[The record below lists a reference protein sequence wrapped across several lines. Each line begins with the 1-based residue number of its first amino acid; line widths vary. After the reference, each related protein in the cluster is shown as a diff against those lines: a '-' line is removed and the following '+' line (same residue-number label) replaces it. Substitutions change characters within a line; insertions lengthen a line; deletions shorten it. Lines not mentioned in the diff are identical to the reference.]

1 MKSTAVAGRTAATR
15 VRVAIIAAAATV
27 LVIGTACGSGGGSE
41 SGSSQPPL
49 PRGALAKDAQVLE
62 GRKVFAAYC
71 ATCHGISG
79 GGGVGPSFSD
89 GKLLTDFPDAQA
101 QVAFVSAGQ
110 GVMPSFSS
118 LGKSRLEAVVRYER
132 EVLSGKQ

>member
-1 MKSTAVAGRTAATR
+1 MMSTATAGGTAATR

-27 LVIGTACGSGGGSE
+27 LVIGAACGGGGGSE
-41 SGSSQPPL
+41 SGSSAPPL
-49 PRGALAKDAQVLE
+49 PRGAIAKDAQVLA

-89 GKLLTDFPDAQA
+89 GKLLTDFPDAKA
-101 QVAFVSAGQ
+101 QVAFVSAGK
-110 GVMPSFSS
+110 GVMPSF
-118 LGKSRLEAVVRYER
+118 
-132 EVLSGKQ
+132 

>member
-1 MKSTAVAGRTAATR
+1 MDDASVSRR
-15 VRVAIIAAAATV
+15 VRIRVAIVAVAAAV
-27 LVIGTACGSGGGSE
+27 LFLVAACGGGASGGDGD
-41 SGSSQPPL
+41 SSQPPL
-49 PRGALAKDAQVLE
+49 PKGGLANDAQVLA

-89 GKLLTDFPDAQA
+89 GKLLSDFPDPQA
-101 QVAFVSAGQ
+101 QVAFVSTGK

-118 LGKSRLEAVVRYER
+118 LGQHRLEAVVRYER
-132 EVLSGKQ
+132 EVLSGKK